1 MSKSLRRLMTQ
12 TNWPLVGGLLFFFM
26 VVVAIISGY
35 QKTVNWLMDEK
46 EVPLRYVVVSG
57 EHPHTSVEAIEAR
70 VMIPGLGS
78 FFDVDVNAV
87 QQRIEA
93 LPWIYQASV
102 RKQWPDVLTV
112 YVVEQQSAAIWN
124 NDRLLNTQGDIF
136 EASVEGVLTPLPRI
150 FGPEGSQTDA
160 LQGYRD
166 LSSLLNINGFV
177 VDQLTLS
184 ARFSWQISLKNGV
197 TLQLGREEK
206 IKRVQRFIDLYSV
219 VTAHK
224 PQPVISVDLRY
235 DTGMAV
241 RWLETGVGAE
251 NTKGGKNS

>member
-1 MSKSLRRLMTQ
+1 M
-12 TNWPLVGGLLFFFM
+12 
-26 VVVAIISGY
+26 
-35 QKTVNWLMDEK
+35 
-46 EVPLRYVVVSG
+46 
-57 EHPHTSVEAIEAR
+57 
-70 VMIPGLGS
+70 
-78 FFDVDVNAV
+78 
-87 QQRIEA
+87 
-93 LPWIYQASV
+93 
-102 RKQWPDVLTV
+102 
-112 YVVEQQSAAIWN
+112 
-124 NDRLLNTQGDIF
+124 
-136 EASVEGVLTPLPRI
+136 
-150 FGPEGSQTDA
+150 
-160 LQGYRD
+160 
-166 LSSLLNINGFV
+166 
-177 VDQLTLS
+177 S